1 RGFIGHEDGRMHH
14 ERPCES
20 DALLFAA
27 GELHGVMFA
36 PRVEADADQELARPL
51 DGAIGAVREFSGQH
65 DVLLGGKGGNQM
77 VRLKY
82 EADFAAADHSQAI
95 LFEARDVLAIEHDS
109 PGGGGIEPGEQ
120 AEKRAFA
127 AARRAHNCHEL
138 PGRDFEIDAFE
149 DVDAVRPVNNGSR
162 EIADRDNGAPDGEFL
177 SLLL

>member
-1 RGFIGHEDGRMHH
+1 MHH
-14 ERPCES
+14 ECPCQS
-20 DALLFAA
+20 DPLLFAA
-27 GELHGVMFA
+27 GELHWVMFA
-36 PRVEADADQELARPL
+36 PSVEADAGQELARPL
-51 DGAIGAVREFSGQH
+51 DGALGAVREFSGQH

-82 EADFAAADHSQAI
+82 EADFAPAHHGQAI
-95 LFEARDVLAIEHDS
+95 LFEARNVLAVKNDS
-109 PGGGGIEPGEQ
+109 AGGGGIEPGEQ
-120 AEKRAFA
+120 AEERAFA

-138 PGRDFEIDAFE
+138 AGGDFEIDAFK